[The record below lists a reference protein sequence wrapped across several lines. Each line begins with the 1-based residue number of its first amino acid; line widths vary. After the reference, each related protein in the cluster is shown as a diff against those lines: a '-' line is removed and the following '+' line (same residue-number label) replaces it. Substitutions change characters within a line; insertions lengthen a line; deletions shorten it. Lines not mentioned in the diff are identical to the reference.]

1 MNDSPFRIEGNQVFS
16 AKTGKLV
23 AVLNDDGAPVFQK
36 GYAGAYSKLLA
47 EYLAAAGGEERET
60 EKQRN
65 GETLDAEPA
74 QSADE
79 TEPAQSAGAPGG
91 TNVFVGSIPAA
102 SGTAV
107 PKREAPEKTAADF
120 DVALIPDAD
129 LPDFDP
135 MLGVETPGFR
145 AFVAKHRLAQNA
157 VAALVRRL
165 ENNK

>member
-1 MNDSPFRIEGNQVFS
+1 MNDSTFRIEGNQVFS

-23 AVLNDDGAPVFQK
+23 AVLNDDGSPVFQK

-47 EYLAAAGGEERET
+47 EYLAAIGGEESGTVERE
-60 EKQRN
+60 
-65 GETLDAEPA
+65 AEPA

-102 SGTAV
+102 GTGV
-107 PKREAPEKTAADF
+107 PAREDTEKTAADF
-120 DVALIPDAD
+120 DVAVIPAD
-129 LPDFDP
+129 RLPDFDP
-135 MLGVETPGFR
+135 KFGVETPGFR
-145 AFVAKHRLAQNA
+145 AFVAKHRLAANA

>member
-1 MNDSPFRIEGNQVFS
+1 MSNDLFRMEGNRIFS
-16 AKTGKLV
+16 VKSGKLV
-23 AVLNDDGAPVFQK
+23 AVLTDDGTPVFQK
-36 GYAGAYSKLLA
+36 GFAGAYSKLLA
-47 EYLAAAGGEERET
+47 EYLAAIGGEERET

-74 QSADE
+74 QRADE

-91 TNVFVGSIPAA
+91 TNVFVGSMPAA
-102 SGTAV
+102 SGTAA
-107 PKREAPEKTAADF
+107 PKREEPSKTPADF

-135 MLGVETPGFR
+135 MLGVQTPGFR
-145 AFVAKHRLAQNA
+145 AFVAKHRLAPNA